1 MVTQCKNCAGQL
13 VFDPKKQMLVC
24 DHCGSEFKPEDFDD
38 SEKSGLWDK
47 KAESMNE
54 VYGTDSE
61 DLMDMLDALTNE
73 YEDVINIELA
83 SEFLEAEVALCRLVQ
98 NFQRD
103 VIAGL
108 NFE

>member
-1 MVTQCKNCAGQL
+1 MTDLSSLCSHVVGEICATPEYRQYEETLKQLKKDEPLFKRVTEYRERNFALQQ
-13 VFDPKKQMLVC
+13 
-24 DHCGSEFKPEDFDD
+24 S
-38 SEKSGLWDK
+38 
-47 KAESMNE
+47 
-54 VYGTDSE
+54 DSE